1 MTRFRAVNASLLFV
15 GIAVICLFFAD
26 LRVTTLDPWTELGR
40 MALGFVTPNFL
51 DLGDLLWALAYTVA
65 FAVAGVAGASVLGF
79 GLAVVFHRR
88 IVRWGCAIVRS
99 VHELFWALLFL
110 QFFGLSPLTGLLAIL
125 LPYAGIFAKVYAE
138 ILEEADQAPLRGLP
152 GGTGVIS
159 GFFYARVPDVW
170 PHLVSYTSYRLECG
184 LRSSAVLGF
193 VGLPTLGYHL
203 ETFFRQGQYSDA
215 GALLILFYLL
225 IATLRWWLR
234 PRLVLPYIVAA
245 LVLIWTTGGSI
256 VWSNVERFFT
266 VDALPAPLHEA
277 GPLLPGLLQ
286 WGGELTRE
294 QALPGI
300 AATVVLTQL
309 ALVLTGVLTLLFF
322 PLISRRFFGPVGRTL
337 GHVFLV
343 VMRSTPEYVLAYILL
358 VLLGPSML
366 PAILA
371 LALHNGAIIG
381 HLTGRH
387 ADQLVLRPDAPRGL
401 NLYGYEV
408 LPRVYGQFLAFLF
421 YRWEVIMRET
431 AILGILGIQTLGFYV
446 DSAFSEIRVDR
457 ALFLIGITALLN
469 LGIDGISR
477 RVRAGLK
484 LSKNPDAV

>member
-1 MTRFRAVNASLLFV
+1 
-15 GIAVICLFFAD
+15 VI
-26 LRVTTLDPWTELGR
+26 
-40 MALGFVTPNFL
+40 
-51 DLGDLLWALAYTVA
+51 
-65 FAVAGVAGASVLGF
+65 
-79 GLAVVFHRR
+79 
-88 IVRWGCAIVRS
+88 
-99 VHELFWALLFL
+99 
-110 QFFGLSPLTGLLAIL
+110 
-125 LPYAGIFAKVYAE
+125 
-138 ILEEADQAPLRGLP
+138 
-152 GGTGVIS
+152 
-159 GFFYARVPDVW
+159 
-170 PHLVSYTSYRLECG
+170 
-184 LRSSAVLGF
+184 
-193 VGLPTLGYHL
+193 
-203 ETFFRQGQYSDA
+203 
-215 GALLILFYLL
+215 
-225 IATLRWWLR
+225 
-234 PRLVLPYIVAA
+234 AA
-245 LVLIWTTGGSI
+245 LVVIWTTGGS
-256 VWSNVERFFT
+256 VMWANVVRFFT

-277 GPLLPGLLQ
+277 GPALPGLLQ
-286 WGGELTRE
+286 WGGEIVRE

-309 ALVLTGVLTLLFF
+309 ALVLTGVLTLVFF
-322 PLISRRFFGPVGRTL
+322 PLVSRRFFGPVGRTL

-387 ADQLVLRPDAPRGL
+387 TDQLLLRPDAPRGL

-431 AILGILGIQTLGFYV
+431 AILGILGIHTLGFYV
-446 DSAFSEIRVDR
+446 DSAFAEIRVDR

-484 LSKNPDAV
+484 LSQNPDAV

>member
-1 MTRFRAVNASLLFV
+1 MAQPQRTR
-15 GIAVICLFFAD
+15 
-26 LRVTTLDPWTELGR
+26 
-40 MALGFVTPNFL
+40 
-51 DLGDLLWALAYTVA
+51 
-65 FAVAGVAGASVLGF
+65 
-79 GLAVVFHRR
+79 
-88 IVRWGCAIVRS
+88 
-99 VHELFWALLFL
+99 
-110 QFFGLSPLTGLLAIL
+110 
-125 LPYAGIFAKVYAE
+125 PYAGIFAKVYAE

-152 GGTGVIS
+152 GGTGIIS
-159 GFFYARVPDVW
+159 AFFYARVPDVW
-170 PHLVSYTSYRLECG
+170 PHLVSYTTYRLECG

-215 GALLILFYLL
+215 GALLILFYAL

-234 PRLVLPYIVAA
+234 PRLVLPYVIAA
-245 LVLIWTTGGSI
+245 LVLIWTTGGGI
-256 VWSNVERFFT
+256 VWSNVARFFT

-277 GPLLPGLLQ
+277 GPVLPGLLQ
-286 WGGELTRE
+286 WGGELVRE

-300 AATVVLTQL
+300 GATVVLTQL
-309 ALVLTGVLTLLFF
+309 ALVLTGVLTLLLF
-322 PLISRRFFGPVGRTL
+322 PLVSRRFFGPVGRTL
-337 GHVFLV
+337 GHLFLV
-343 VMRSTPEYVLAYILL
+343 VLRSTPEYVLAYMLL
-358 VLLGPSML
+358 VPLGPSML

-387 ADQLVLRPDAPRGL
+387 TDQLMLRPDAPRGL

-484 LSKNPDAV
+484 LSQIPDTR